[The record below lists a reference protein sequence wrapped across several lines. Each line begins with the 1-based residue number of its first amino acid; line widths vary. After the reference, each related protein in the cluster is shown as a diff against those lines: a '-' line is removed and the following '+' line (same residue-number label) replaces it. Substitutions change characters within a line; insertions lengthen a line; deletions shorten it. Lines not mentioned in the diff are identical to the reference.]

1 MALLVVLFAA
11 WRVSRTWRVFSPT
24 ADEPSH
30 LAAGIEILDRG
41 EATYD
46 RLHPPLA
53 RVAVALGPYLA
64 GARSCSRSEALSE
77 GRCILY
83 ESGLGHEQILVLA
96 RAGILPFFVLGALGV
111 WILARRLHDSPTAF
125 VAVTLY
131 AHLPPVLAHA
141 GLATTDMASATALVV
156 AFALFELWW
165 ERRSVG
171 HSALL
176 GLGLGLVVATKGS
189 GLPFLLLGCA
199 AFGLVSRL
207 RHDRA
212 SGPRRPSAAAG
223 RWRATAAALACFAV
237 AFGVVWGAYGFGL
250 ETLAHKRQRP
260 YAQIDAVLGDAGAL
274 HDLAYGLVELPMVPA
289 SVRGVHE
296 SFRSLAERAGA
307 GARPSFLLGEM
318 HPRGS
323 WAYFPV
329 ALAVKTPLPFLV
341 LLLVGSVAIL
351 RRVRSGG
358 RIRLVLPLLAS
369 AAVLGPSLFA
379 AVNIGVRHVLAV
391 YPLLSVPAAAGALAI
406 WRRGLSAR
414 SLPRWI
420 FAGLLLWQIVSVQ
433 LAHPH
438 WLAWFN
444 PPAAEAPERIL
455 NDSNLDW
462 GQDLDRLAAE
472 LKRRGVGRLHLAY
485 FGSAEPAR
493 HGLPPFEVLR
503 PDERVEGWVAVSL
516 FSARELY
523 LRSGPVGPYAWLA
536 DHRPVARIGRSIDL
550 YHILSRP
557 PPDAPPDEEG
567 AQDTDGIDTIP
578 LDNNDDSG
586 GQS

>member
-1 MALLVVLFAA
+1 MALLVVLLAA
-11 WRVSRTWRVFSPT
+11 WRVSQAWHVFSPT

-30 LAAGIEILDRG
+30 LAAGLEVLDRG
-41 EATYD
+41 EATHD

-53 RVAVALGPYLA
+53 RVAIAFGPYLA
-64 GARSCSRSEALSE
+64 GARSCGRPDALSE

-83 ESGLGHEQILVLA
+83 ESGLGHERMLVLA
-96 RAGILPFFVLGALGV
+96 RAGILPFFALGALGV
-111 WILARRLHDSPTAF
+111 WILARRLHDPPTAF

-141 GLATTDMASATALVV
+141 GLATTDMASAAALVV
-156 AFALFELWW
+156 AFASFELWW

-171 HSALL
+171 YSALL
-176 GLGLGLVVATKGS
+176 GLGLGLVVATKSS

-199 AFGLVSRL
+199 AFGLAARL
-207 RHDRA
+207 R
-212 SGPRRPSAAAG
+212 RRPSAAAG
-223 RWRATAAALACFAV
+223 RRRATAGALACFAV
-237 AFGVVWGAYGFGL
+237 AFGVVWAAYGFGL
-250 ETLAHKRQRP
+250 ETLAHERHRP

-274 HDLAYGLVELPMVPA
+274 HDLAYGFVELPMVPA

-296 SFRSLAERAGA
+296 SFRSLAQRAGA
-307 GARPSFLLGEM
+307 GARPSFLLGEI

-351 RRVRSGG
+351 RRVRSGC
-358 RIRLVLPLLAS
+358 RTRLVLPLLAS
-369 AAVLGPSLFA
+369 AAVLGPSLFT

-406 WRRGLSAR
+406 WRRGDSVR
-414 SLPRWI
+414 SLSRWI
-420 FAGLLLWQIVSVQ
+420 LAGLLFWQIVSVQ

-444 PPAAEAPERIL
+444 PSAAEAPERIL

-472 LKRRGVGRLHLAY
+472 LERRGVERLHLAY

-493 HGLPPFEVLR
+493 HGLPPFEILP
-503 PDERVEGWVAVSL
+503 PDERTEGWVAISL

-523 LRSGPVGPYAWLA
+523 LRSGPAGPYAWLA
-536 DHRPVARIGRSIDL
+536 EHRPVARIGRSIDL
-550 YHILSRP
+550 YRIP
-557 PPDAPPDEEG
+557 PPAPAVAPPNENGHG
-567 AQDTDGIDTIP
+567 ASANQKP
-578 LDNNDDSG
+578 LSN
-586 GQS
+586 QRRP